1 MFNITCFLLS
11 YLKSDYKDIPLKMNK
26 LNLPNW
32 LNVDILHDVMY
43 IYGIPKNLTKEEI
56 ML

>member
-1 MFNITCFLLS
+1 MS

-26 LNLPNW
+26 LYLPNW
-32 LNVDILHDVMY
+32 LDVNILHDVMY
-43 IYGIPKNLTKEEI
+43 IYGKPKILDKGEI